1 MKEKVIMEESG
12 PLSLEK
18 SLLFCRYT
26 LYTFFLFSES
36 NLSLQ
41 YICSFICLN
50 EYDNVVEE
58 NDDDER
64 NEMTCRR
71 HDREYI
77 NDKVYNRLYMSL
89 S

>member
-1 MKEKVIMEESG
+1 MEETS

-36 NLSLQ
+36 ILSLQ

-50 EYDNVVEE
+50 EYDNDEEE
-58 NDDDER
+58 NDDDEDD
-64 NEMTCRR
+64 EQHHTTCI
-71 HDREYI
+71 HDKEDI
-77 NDKVYNRLYMSL
+77 NDKVYNRLYMPL